1 MSENNEHVFPFL
13 TMNQMGWFLERRVLM
28 ELIFDLPAHL
38 HLADLGNSGMAMI
51 SCEISHLLAMGG
63 NI

>member
-1 MSENNEHVFPFL
+1 
-13 TMNQMGWFLERRVLM
+13 M

-38 HLADLGNSGMAMI
+38 HLADLGNSGMI
-51 SCEISHLLAMGG
+51 SCEISHILAIGG